1 MTAITKTV
9 SQTTAIVTDKS
20 KGMPLWKQITMMTWR
35 NLVIIRRTPASVI
48 PGLIISV
55 FFLFIYD
62 ASLSGASVFLLK
74 PGQSYL
80 AFILPVSLI
89 SASLSGS
96 GVAGQYIVRDI
107 ENGYFDKLLL
117 TPISRIALLS
127 GPVLAGAIILA
138 FQTALILFVATLMG
152 LQPATGFMGYV
163 AVLLFGVLLGTGFAG
178 FAVSVALFTGSAAAT
193 SGASFA
199 FFPLTFLTATF
210 VPLDFL
216 SGWLKTAAQ
225 LNPITYVLQANRE
238 ILLNGWNW
246 EAIGSGLIAVAI
258 LGLIP
263 FGIALFSLRQ
273 RTTRK

>member
-1 MTAITKTV
+1 MTAITHPI
-9 SQTTAIVTDKS
+9 SQTQTIEQTKA
-20 KGMPLWKQITMMTWR
+20 MPLWRQITMMTWR
-35 NLVIIRRTPASVI
+35 SLVVIRRTPSSVI
-48 PGLIISV
+48 PGLMISV
-55 FFLFIYD
+55 FFLFIYE
-62 ASLSGASVFLLK
+62 ASLSGAATFFLR
-74 PGQSYL
+74 GQSYL
-80 AFILPVSLI
+80 AFILPVSII

-96 GVAGQYIVRDI
+96 SLAGQYIVRDI

-138 FQTALILFVATLMG
+138 IQTSLILGVAILMG
-152 LQPATGFMGYV
+152 LQSATGLAGILAVMGF
-163 AVLLFGVLLGTGFAG
+163 AILLGAGFAG
-178 FAVSVALFTGSAAAT
+178 FGVTVALLTGSAAAT

-210 VPLDFL
+210 VPINLL
-216 SGWLKTAAQ
+216 SGWLKTAAEW
-225 LNPITYVLQANRE
+225 NPITYILQATRE

-246 EAIGSGLIAVAI
+246 EYIGQGLIACAI

-263 FGIALFSLRQ
+263 FFMSLWALRQ